1 MQSDREELVERMAR
15 AIPEDGILEVFPGLI
30 LGRSSQPTEM
40 MHSVF
45 KPAFCVIGQ
54 GSKQV
59 LVGEEVFRYDPG
71 HYLISTVDLPVVS
84 QVVEGSK
91 ERPYMSFRLNLD
103 AALVASVMMES
114 GIEITKSDA
123 RVKAMDVSSI
133 DASML
138 DAVVRLA
145 RLLDTPDEIQV
156 LAPLIIREIIYRL
169 FRENRARGSA
179 ISWLRQGT
187 LAAFPGRLGICA
199 NTSMSHLTLK
209 ITRVNSA

>member
-1 MQSDREELVERMAR
+1 MKSDREELVERMTR

-138 DAVVRLA
+138 DAVIRLA

-169 FRENRARGSA
+169 
-179 ISWLRQGT
+179 